1 MGNNTIEINGKRY
14 DALNGAF
21 LGNAGQQSSAT
32 GVTRRAHQ
40 GRNIDGFMP
49 GSKKVVHAT
58 ANSKA
63 PAVQIAA
70 PGVVKNTN
78 KSASARQKNSISSH
92 QPQRPKT
99 LMRHIVHKPEISTKP
114 VVKAHAPAEMQAA
127 PLAEIAPKLSVSKV
141 DPSRAHRAKTT
152 TQSQRIQRFTKPVQA
167 STAARSVRP
176 AQQPD
181 GSVQRITR
189 TDIARGNI
197 QARRADVIAS
207 IPVHQPPQHHQPGK
221 TSEKQA
227 QAPDI
232 FEAALA
238 NARSHER
245 PAVKH
250 KKRSRKFMNVI
261 SITAAF
267 VILGGFIAYMNLPN
281 IEVHVASI
289 QAGFNAQLPSYKPAG
304 YAMNGSVQNQN
315 GVVSVAFSSGDSGFK
330 VKQQASN
337 WDSQTL
343 YDNVVASSGTSHKTF
358 QSQGRTIYIYGN
370 NAAWVNA
377 GVLYNITTTGNLT
390 PNEMVSIA
398 TSI

>member
-21 LGNAGQQSSAT
+21 LGNAGQRDNASAA
-32 GVTRRAHQ
+32 VRRAHQ

-49 GSKKVVHAT
+49 GSKKVVHAA
-58 ANSKA
+58 ANSKT
-63 PAVQIAA
+63 PAVHVAA
-70 PGVVKNTN
+70 PNVVKNTE
-78 KSASARQKNSISSH
+78 KSASSRQKNSISSH

-114 VVKAHAPAEMQAA
+114 IVKAQAPTEMQAA
-127 PLAEIAPKLSVSKV
+127 PMAAIAPKLSASKV
-141 DPSRAHRAKTT
+141 DTTRMHRAKATG
-152 TQSQRIQRFTKPVQA
+152 QSQYVQRFAK
-167 STAARSVRP
+167 P
-176 AQQPD
+176 AQAATPVRSHIGTQQD
-181 GSVQRITR
+181 SSVQRITR
-189 TDIARGNI
+189 ADIARNHV
-197 QARRADVIAS
+197 QARRADVVAP
-207 IPVHQPPQHHQPGK
+207 IPVKQPPQQHAAKSHESK
-221 TSEKQA
+221 A
-227 QAPDI
+227 QAEKPDI

-238 NARSHER
+238 NARSHEQ
-245 PAVKH
+245 PAVHH
-250 KKRSRKFMNVI
+250 KKRSRKFINAI
-261 SITAAF
+261 SIAAAF
-267 VILGGFIAYMNLPN
+267 VILGGFVAYMNLPN

-289 QAGFNAQLPSYKPAG
+289 QAGFNAQLPSYKPSG
-304 YAMNGSVQNQN
+304 YAMNGGVQNQN
-315 GVVSVAFSSGDSGFK
+315 GVVSVAFSSGDSAFK

-377 GVLYNITTTGNLT
+377 GVLYNITTSGNLT